1 MPYNLSLSLSTS
13 STPLVLHHRID
24 NGSVVYLYQ
33 NDITIGSRVLAAYIE
48 DVPTLLESIEN
59 ILFVTTARLLSKASR
74 CIYEQLDLHQN
85 LHIRVESISNGE
97 CLYDSSYLGITA
109 SNKALCCGTTEK
121 SFISFVLTHC
131 ALWKKFIYN
140 VDYDSEYMYRKYLHL
155 GIKPTTFDAII
166 DHQGSMLWH
175 ALYGDVL
182 PGNLG
187 INTFQKVEFSPDVPF

>member
-1 MPYNLSLSLSTS
+1 MPYNLSLSLSRS
-13 STPLVLHHRID
+13 STLSVQHNRVN
-24 NGSVVYLYQ
+24 NGLVVYLYQ
-33 NDITIGSRVLAAYIE
+33 NDITIGSRVLAAYTE

-85 LHIRVESISNGE
+85 LHIRVESISNGD

-109 SNKALCCGTTEK
+109 CNKALCCGTTEK

-131 ALWKKFIYN
+131 ALWKKFEHN

-175 ALYGDVL
+175 ALYGDAL

-187 INTFQKVEFSPDVPF
+187 INTYHKIEFSSDVPF